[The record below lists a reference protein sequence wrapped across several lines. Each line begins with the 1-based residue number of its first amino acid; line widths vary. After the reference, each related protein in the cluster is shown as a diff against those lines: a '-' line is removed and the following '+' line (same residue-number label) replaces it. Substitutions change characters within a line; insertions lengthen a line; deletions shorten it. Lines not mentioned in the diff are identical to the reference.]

1 MKWHAVRGR
10 VSKTIDGTTRARAY
24 YWTRRDGV
32 RDFKAGYYGFG
43 REIEFYGKTFKT
55 LNEARTYC
63 AQKDADALII
73 EAV

>member
-1 MKWHAVRGR
+1 MKWHSVIGR
-10 VSKTIDGTTRARAY
+10 VSTTKRGTTRAHLY

-32 RDFKAGYYGFG
+32 RDFRAGYYGFG
-43 REIEFYGKTFKT
+43 REVEFYGKSFRT

>member
-1 MKWHAVRGR
+1 MKWNSVIGR
-10 VSKTIDGTTRARAY
+10 VSTTRRGTTRAHLY

-32 RDFKAGYYGFG
+32 KDFKAGYYGYG
-43 REIEFYGKTFKT
+43 REVEFYGKSFRT